1 MKAIILAA
9 GLGSRLRPITNDRP
23 KAMVTMLDE
32 PTLFRTIKQ
41 LMDVGIKEVTIVV
54 GYKQEMV
61 IKEINKYFGEGKIK
75 FIKNEIFSESG
86 TALSFYLAAK
96 ETDSDN
102 DVLMLE
108 GDVLFETQ
116 LLKRIVES
124 KISNNIAAIARFC
137 PPLNGTVVEMEGNKI
152 KNYYTKVNSGER
164 ENGWKTINIYK
175 FDNDFIYFL
184 CSMFK
189 EKKEQYRESYLEELL
204 QVTVNSGFE
213 IYGVDCGDLLWF
225 EVDDINDLN
234 YARRLFDI

>member
-23 KAMVTMLDE
+23 KAMVTMLEE

-75 FIKNEIFSESG
+75 FIKNEIFGESG

-96 ETDSDN
+96 ETDS

-116 LLKRIVES
+116 LLKRIVGSE
-124 KISNNIAAIARFC
+124 ISNNIAAIAR
-137 PPLNGTVVEMEGNKI
+137 
-152 KNYYTKVNSGER
+152 
-164 ENGWKTINIYK
+164 
-175 FDNDFIYFL
+175 
-184 CSMFK
+184 
-189 EKKEQYRESYLEELL
+189 
-204 QVTVNSGFE
+204 
-213 IYGVDCGDLLWF
+213 
-225 EVDDINDLN
+225 
-234 YARRLFDI
+234 

>member
-23 KAMVTMLDE
+23 KAMVTMLEE

-75 FIKNEIFSESG
+75 FIKNEIFGESG

-96 ETDSDN
+96 ETDS

-116 LLKRIVES
+116 LLKRIVGSE
-124 KISNNIAAIARFC
+124 ISNNIAAIARFC
-137 PPLNGTVVEMEGNKI
+137 PLERNCSRNGREQNNKLL
-152 KNYYTKVNSGER
+152 
-164 ENGWKTINIYK
+164 YK
-175 FDNDFIYFL
+175 SEF
-184 CSMFK
+184 
-189 EKKEQYRESYLEELL
+189 
-204 QVTVNSGFE
+204 
-213 IYGVDCGDLLWF
+213 W
-225 EVDDINDLN
+225 
-234 YARRLFDI
+234 